1 MYLLDT
7 NICIFLIRNKSLF
20 LREKIKM
27 FSLSLLHLS
36 AITVAELEYGAAK
49 SQNPVKE
56 HQAVLDFV
64 SPFKII
70 DFNPKDA
77 ENFGL
82 IRSYLE
88 KKGTPIGPYDMEI
101 AAQAMT
107 NNLIVVTN
115 NVGEFERV
123 PWIKVED
130 WTKKK

>member
-1 MYLLDT
+1 MYLLDS
-7 NICIFLIRNKSLF
+7 NICIFLIRNKTLL
-20 LREKIKM
+20 LRERIKM
-27 FSLSLLHLS
+27 YSPSLLHLS
-36 AITVAELEYGAAK
+36 VITVAELEYGAAK
-49 SQNPVKE
+49 SKTPVKE

-70 DFNPKDA
+70 DFKPNDA

-82 IRSYLE
+82 IRAYLE

-107 NNLIVVTN
+107 NNLIIVTN

-130 WTKKK
+130 WTKE

>member
-1 MYLLDT
+1 MYLLDS
-7 NICIFLIRNKSLF
+7 NICIFLIRNKTLL
-20 LREKIKM
+20 LRERIKM
-27 FSLSLLHLS
+27 YSPSLLHLS
-36 AITVAELEYGAAK
+36 VITVAELEYGAAK
-49 SQNPVKE
+49 SKNPVKE

-70 DFNPKDA
+70 DFKPNDA

-82 IRSYLE
+82 IRAYLE
-88 KKGTPIGPYDMEI
+88 KKETPIGPYDMEI

-130 WTKKK
+130 WTKE

>member
-1 MYLLDT
+1 MYLLDS
-7 NICIFLIRNKSLF
+7 NICIFLIRNKTLL
-20 LREKIKM
+20 LRERIKM
-27 FSLSLLHLS
+27 YSPSLLHLS
-36 AITVAELEYGAAK
+36 VITVAELEYGAAK
-49 SQNPVKE
+49 SKTPVKE

-70 DFNPKDA
+70 DFKPNDA

-82 IRSYLE
+82 IRAYLE

-130 WTKKK
+130 YLKK

>member
-7 NICIFLIRNKSLF
+7 NICIFLIRNKSLL
-20 LREKIKM
+20 LREKIKI
-27 FSLSLLHLS
+27 FSPSLLHLS

-88 KKGTPIGPYDMEI
+88 NKGTPIGPYDMEI

-130 WTKKK
+130 WTKK

>member
-1 MYLLDT
+1 MYLLDS
-7 NICIFLIRNKSLF
+7 NICIFLIRNKTLL
-20 LREKIKM
+20 LRERIKM
-27 FSLSLLHLS
+27 YSPSLLHLS
-36 AITVAELEYGAAK
+36 VITVAELEYGAAK
-49 SQNPVKE
+49 SKTPVKE

-70 DFNPKDA
+70 NFNPNDA

-107 NNLIVVTN
+107 NDLIVVTN

-130 WTKKK
+130 WTKE

>member
-1 MYLLDT
+1 MYLLDS
-7 NICIFLIRNKSLF
+7 NICIFLIRNKTLL
-20 LREKIKM
+20 LRERIKM
-27 FSLSLLHLS
+27 YSPSLLHLS
-36 AITVAELEYGAAK
+36 VITVAELEYGAAK
-49 SQNPVKE
+49 SKNPVKE

-70 DFNPKDA
+70 DFKPNDA

-82 IRSYLE
+82 IRAYLE

-115 NVGEFERV
+115 NVGEFERI

-130 WTKKK
+130 WTEE

>member
-7 NICIFLIRNKSLF
+7 NICIFLIRNKSQR

-27 FSLSLLHLS
+27 YSPSLLHLS
-36 AITVAELEYGAAK
+36 VVTVAELEYGAAK

-64 SPFKII
+64 SPFRII
-70 DFNPKDA
+70 NFNPNDA

-82 IRSYLE
+82 IRFYLE
-88 KKGTPIGPYDMEI
+88 KKGTSIGPYDMEI
-101 AAQAMT
+101 AAQSMT
-107 NNLIVVTN
+107 NDLIVVTN

-130 WTKKK
+130 WTKE

>member
-1 MYLLDT
+1 MYLLDS
-7 NICIFLIRNKSLF
+7 NICIFLIRNKTLL
-20 LREKIKM
+20 LRERIKM
-27 FSLSLLHLS
+27 YSPSLLHLS
-36 AITVAELEYGAAK
+36 VITVAELEYGAAK
-49 SQNPVKE
+49 SKTPVKE

-70 DFNPKDA
+70 DFKPNDA

-82 IRSYLE
+82 IRAYLE
-88 KKGTPIGPYDMEI
+88 KKGTPLGPYDMEI

-107 NNLIVVTN
+107 NNLIIVTN

-130 WTKKK
+130 WTKE

>member
-1 MYLLDT
+1 MYLLDS
-7 NICIFLIRNKSLF
+7 NICIFLIRNKTLL
-20 LREKIKM
+20 LRERIKM
-27 FSLSLLHLS
+27 YSPSLLHLS
-36 AITVAELEYGAAK
+36 VITVAELEYGAAK
-49 SQNPVKE
+49 SKTPVKE

-70 DFNPKDA
+70 DFKPNDA

-82 IRSYLE
+82 IRAYLE

-101 AAQAMT
+101 AAQAIT
-107 NNLIVVTN
+107 NDLIVVTN

-130 WTKKK
+130 WTKE

>member
-1 MYLLDT
+1 MYLLDS
-7 NICIFLIRNKSLF
+7 NICIFLIRNKTLL
-20 LREKIKM
+20 LRERIKRY
-27 FSLSLLHLS
+27 SPSLLHLS
-36 AITVAELEYGAAK
+36 VITVAELEYGAAK
-49 SQNPVKE
+49 SKNPVKE

-70 DFNPKDA
+70 DFKPNDA

-82 IRSYLE
+82 IRAYLE

-107 NNLIVVTN
+107 KNLIVVTN

-130 WTKKK
+130 WTKE

>member
-1 MYLLDT
+1 MYLLDS
-7 NICIFLIRNKSLF
+7 NICIFLIRNKSLL
-20 LREKIKM
+20 LRERIKM
-27 FSLSLLHLS
+27 YSPSLLHLS
-36 AITVAELEYGAAK
+36 VITVAELEYGAAK
-49 SQNPVKE
+49 SKNPVKE

-70 DFNPKDA
+70 DFKPNDA
-77 ENFGL
+77 ENFGF
-82 IRSYLE
+82 IRAYLE

-130 WTKKK
+130 WTKE

>member
-1 MYLLDT
+1 MYLLDS
-7 NICIFLIRNKSLF
+7 NICIFLIRNKTLL
-20 LREKIKM
+20 LRERIKRY
-27 FSLSLLHLS
+27 SPSLLHLS
-36 AITVAELEYGAAK
+36 VITVAELEYGAAK
-49 SQNPVKE
+49 SRNPVKE

-70 DFNPKDA
+70 DFKPNDA
-77 ENFGL
+77 ENFWL
-82 IRSYLE
+82 IRAYLE

-130 WTKKK
+130 WTKE

>member
-1 MYLLDT
+1 MYLLDS
-7 NICIFLIRNKSLF
+7 NICIFLIRNKTPL
-20 LREKIKM
+20 LRERIKM
-27 FSLSLLHLS
+27 YSPSLLHLS
-36 AITVAELEYGAAK
+36 VITVAELEYGAAK

-56 HQAVLDFV
+56 HLAVLDFV

-70 DFNPKDA
+70 DFKPNDA

-115 NVGEFERV
+115 NVGEFERI

-130 WTKKK
+130 WTEE

>member
-1 MYLLDT
+1 MYLLDS
-7 NICIFLIRNKSLF
+7 NICIFLIRNKTLL
-20 LREKIKM
+20 LRERIKM
-27 FSLSLLHLS
+27 YSPSLLHLS
-36 AITVAELEYGAAK
+36 VITVAELEYGAAK
-49 SQNPVKE
+49 SKNPVKE
-56 HQAVLDFV
+56 HQAELDFV

-70 DFNPKDA
+70 DFKPNDA

-82 IRSYLE
+82 IRAYLE

-115 NVGEFERV
+115 NVGEFERD

-130 WTKKK
+130 WTKE

>member
-1 MYLLDT
+1 MYLLDS
-7 NICIFLIRNKSLF
+7 NICIFLIRNKTLL
-20 LREKIKM
+20 LRERIKM
-27 FSLSLLHLS
+27 YSPSLLHLS
-36 AITVAELEYGAAK
+36 VITVAELEYGAAK
-49 SQNPVKE
+49 SKTPVKE

-70 DFNPKDA
+70 DFKPNDA

-82 IRSYLE
+82 IRAYLE

-130 WTKKK
+130 WTKE

>member
-1 MYLLDT
+1 MYLLDS
-7 NICIFLIRNKSLF
+7 NICIFLIRNKTLL
-20 LREKIKM
+20 LRERIKM
-27 FSLSLLHLS
+27 YSPSLLHLS
-36 AITVAELEYGAAK
+36 VITVAELEYGAAK
-49 SQNPVKE
+49 SKNPVKE

-70 DFNPKDA
+70 DFKPNDA

-82 IRSYLE
+82 IRAYLE

-123 PWIKVED
+123 PWIKVEN
-130 WTKKK
+130 WTKE

>member
-1 MYLLDT
+1 MYLLDS
-7 NICIFLIRNKSLF
+7 NICIFLIRNKSPL
-20 LREKIKM
+20 LRERIKM
-27 FSLSLLHLS
+27 YSPSLLHLS
-36 AITVAELEYGAAK
+36 VITVAELEYGAAK

-64 SPFKII
+64 SPFNII
-70 DFNPKDA
+70 NFKPNDA

-82 IRSYLE
+82 IRAYLE
-88 KKGTPIGPYDMEI
+88 RKGTPIGPYDMEI

-107 NNLIVVTN
+107 NDLIVVTN

-130 WTKKK
+130 WTKK

>member
-1 MYLLDT
+1 MYLLDS
-7 NICIFLIRNKSLF
+7 NICIFLIRNKTLL
-20 LREKIKM
+20 LRERIKM
-27 FSLSLLHLS
+27 YSPSLLHLS
-36 AITVAELEYGAAK
+36 VITVAELEYGAAK
-49 SQNPVKE
+49 SKTPVKE

-70 DFNPKDA
+70 DFKPNDA

-82 IRSYLE
+82 IRAYLE

-107 NNLIVVTN
+107 NILIVVAN

-130 WTKKK
+130 WTKE

>member
-1 MYLLDT
+1 MYLLDS
-7 NICIFLIRNKSLF
+7 NICIFLIRNKTLL
-20 LREKIKM
+20 LRERIKM
-27 FSLSLLHLS
+27 YSPSLLHLS
-36 AITVAELEYGAAK
+36 VITVAELEYGAAK
-49 SQNPVKE
+49 SKNPVKE
-56 HQAVLDFV
+56 HQAELDFV

-70 DFNPKDA
+70 DFKPNDA

-82 IRSYLE
+82 IRAYLE

-130 WTKKK
+130 WTKE

>member
-1 MYLLDT
+1 MYLLDS
-7 NICIFLIRNKSLF
+7 NICIFLIRNKTLL
-20 LREKIKM
+20 LRERIKM
-27 FSLSLLHLS
+27 YSPSLLHLS
-36 AITVAELEYGAAK
+36 VITVAELEYGAAK
-49 SQNPVKE
+49 SKTPVKE

-70 DFNPKDA
+70 DFKPNDA

-82 IRSYLE
+82 IRAYLE
-88 KKGTPIGPYDMEI
+88 KKGTPIGPYDLEI

-130 WTKKK
+130 WTKE

>member
-1 MYLLDT
+1 MYLLDS
-7 NICIFLIRNKSLF
+7 NICIFLIRNKTLL
-20 LREKIKM
+20 LRERIKM
-27 FSLSLLHLS
+27 YSPSLLHLS
-36 AITVAELEYGAAK
+36 VITVAELEYGAAK
-49 SQNPVKE
+49 SRNPVKE

-70 DFNPKDA
+70 DFKPNDA

-82 IRSYLE
+82 IRAYLE

-130 WTKKK
+130 WTKE

>member
-1 MYLLDT
+1 MYLLDS
-7 NICIFLIRNKSLF
+7 NICIFLIRNKTLL
-20 LREKIKM
+20 LRERIKM
-27 FSLSLLHLS
+27 YSPSLLHLS
-36 AITVAELEYGAAK
+36 VITVAELEYGAAK
-49 SQNPVKE
+49 SKNPVKE
-56 HQAVLDFV
+56 QQAVLDFV

-70 DFNPKDA
+70 DFKPNDA

-82 IRSYLE
+82 IRAYLE

-130 WTKKK
+130 WTKE

>member
-1 MYLLDT
+1 MYLLDS
-7 NICIFLIRNKSLF
+7 NICIFLIRNKTLL
-20 LREKIKM
+20 LRERIKM
-27 FSLSLLHLS
+27 YSPSLLHLS
-36 AITVAELEYGAAK
+36 VITVAELEYGAAK
-49 SQNPVKE
+49 SKTPVKE

-70 DFNPKDA
+70 NFNPNDA

-130 WTKKK
+130 WTKE